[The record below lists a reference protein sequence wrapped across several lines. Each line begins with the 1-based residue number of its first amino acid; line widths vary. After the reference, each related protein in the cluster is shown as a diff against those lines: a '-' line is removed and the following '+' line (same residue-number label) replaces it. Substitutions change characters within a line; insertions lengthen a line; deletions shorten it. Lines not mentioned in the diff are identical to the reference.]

1 MQVIT
6 NDQIVSRL
14 YCTVIVCLFF
24 QLLASAQPGDT
35 TSNIPANSRN
45 KANLDEYGGQLGLGF
60 RIFDGLGPV
69 LRYQL
74 DTKNAFEL
82 SVGAGATSAPI
93 SDEFSG
99 DNPAN
104 TEIGLELDVA
114 YHLMGKRYEKNRKN
128 KIKSNGLAL
137 HAGHLF
143 GDFSTSFL
151 SAGWTQETFR
161 KDKPM
166 RSFNLELGLKF
177 NFPHWSTNTAYDPW
191 TGYETGYSDPL
202 PVIPYFRLHWN
213 WFLKKMQQPVRLSD
227 QEADSGRR
235 LAASP
240 SNSRSLGFVYG
251 IGLSKAGGDFSE
263 NFVEEYKAGFV
274 SRFGLRYEQF
284 FAPKTAFTAE
294 LGLSDMGYALVTETQ
309 NNGNHS
315 KNNATTKW
323 QYLAV
328 PLAVKFNLTGQEA
341 PIDFYLSPGLTFG
354 YLLSKRTVTNSFSK
368 TELLDTRTHKVSRPK
383 LSDGLKFDDRL
394 DAGLH
399 LSAGIARPLWRG
411 IISLE
416 TRYYMGLLNLNRY
429 IPGQPGIDIPKQLNR
444 QWSCALGYAYL
455 F

>member
-1 MQVIT
+1 MRAVT
-6 NDQIVSRL
+6 KNQIIDRL
-14 YCTVIVCLFF
+14 FCAVLLCLSF
-24 QLLASAQPGDT
+24 QLSASAQLGDT
-35 TSNIPANSRN
+35 TSNISVNSRD
-45 KANLDEYGGQLGLGF
+45 KLKLDEYGGQLGLGF
-60 RIFDGLGPV
+60 RIFDGFGPV
-69 LRYQL
+69 LRYNL
-74 DTKNAFEL
+74 NAKNAFEA
-82 SVGAGATSAPI
+82 SVGVGATSVPTEDDVLG
-93 SDEFSG
+93 S
-99 DNPAN
+99 NPFN
-104 TEIGLELDVA
+104 TEIGPELDLA
-114 YHLMGKRYEKNRKN
+114 YHLMGKRHEKTGKN
-128 KIKSNGLAL
+128 KVKSDGLAL

-213 WFLKKMQQPVRLSD
+213 WFLKKMQVPARLSD
-227 QEADSGRR
+227 PAVDSGKRP
-235 LAASP
+235 AAS
-240 SNSRSLGFVYG
+240 SSTSRSLGFVYG
-251 IGLSKAGGDFSE
+251 LGLSKAGGDFSK
-263 NFVEEYKAGFV
+263 NFVEEYKAGFI
-274 SRFGLRYEQF
+274 SRFGLRYEQSF
-284 FAPKTAFTAE
+284 SPKAAFVAE

-315 KNNATTKW
+315 KNNATSKW

-341 PIDFYLSPGLTFG
+341 PFDFYLSPGLTFG

-399 LSAGIARPLWRG
+399 LSAGIDRSLWKG
-411 IISLE
+411 VVSLE
-416 TRYYMGLLNLNRY
+416 TRYYLGLLDLNRY
-429 IPGQPGIDIPKQLNR
+429 IPGQPGIEIPKQLNR
-444 QWSCALGYAYL
+444 QWSLSLGYSYL